1 MQDDVLSI
9 ETPLVLKWSALP
21 QAMSPSSL
29 RQNNLLTFSLL
40 ETFTEQQSAAHEGHS
55 SSSPELQRIEN
66 KLNLLIDMV
75 SQLSGQSQQHH
86 APIPVRLSCKAIE
99 WLSDSAPVE
108 MASLLLEFYLDGE
121 MQHALKIIARVVSVI
136 ERDGRYLVQ
145 ARFTSLDETEKNH
158 LEKWIFAHH
167 RRMVA
172 QTRGQN
178 PSS

>member
-9 ETPLVLKWSALP
+9 ETPLMLKWNVLSESI
-21 QAMSPSSL
+21 SPSSL

-40 ETFTEQQSAAHEGHS
+40 ETFAEQQSAAYEAH

-75 SQLSGQSQQHH
+75 SQLSGQSQQQHT
-86 APIPVRLSCKAIE
+86 PVSVRFSCKTVE
-99 WLSDSAPVE
+99 WLSDSGPAE
-108 MASLLLEFYLDGE
+108 TASLLLELYLDGE
-121 MQHALKIIARVVSVI
+121 MQHALKIIARVVSVT

-167 RRMVA
+167 RRIVA
-172 QTRGQN
+172 QTRARD

>member
-55 SSSPELQRIEN
+55 SSPELQRIES

-75 SQLSGQSQQHH
+75 SQLSGQSQQHF
-86 APIPVRLSCKAIE
+86 APIPVRLSCKTIE
-99 WLSDSAPVE
+99 WLSDSAPAE
-108 MASLLLEFYLDGE
+108 TASLLLELYLDGE
-121 MQHALKIIARVVSVI
+121 MQHALKIIARVVSVT

-145 ARFTSLDETEKNH
+145 VQFTSLDETEKNH